1 MQDLIFIFAILAA
14 ARGLLAGVRWAHS
27 RYSLSPE
34 TGRKVL
40 HAGMGIILVPLPW
53 VFESVGPVVLL
64 TGVFVGLLVAR
75 RFVPALDRQVAD
87 VIYGVGRRSAG
98 EFYFPV
104 TVLALFAMTGPGD
117 KAGFVGPVLVLALAD
132 AAAALVGRRWGLCT
146 YPAPGGGRKSIE
158 GSLALCAV
166 ALACVL
172 GVELGLGGGGPV
184 GRMVLTA
191 AAVAIAVTLVEAA
204 CPCGLDNVVVPLAVL
219 GMMRLL
225 GSASAETVALTAGA
239 AAGVA
244 LVLVTAWAI
253 AGEREELRTAVAD
266 SAE

>member
-1 MQDLIFIFAILAA
+1 MTDAVFILVILAA
-14 ARGLLAGVRWAHS
+14 ARGLLAGVRWAHL
-27 RYSLSPE
+27 RFGLSAE
-34 TGRKVL
+34 TGRKLL

-53 VFESVGPVVLL
+53 VFDSVGPVVVL

-104 TVLALFAMTGPGD
+104 TVLALFAVTGPGD

-132 AAAALVGRRWGLCT
+132 AAAAVVGRRWGLCT

-158 GSLALCAV
+158 GSLAFCAV
-166 ALACVL
+166 ALVCVL
-172 GVELGLGGGGPV
+172 GAELALGGGGAV

-204 CPCGLDNVVVPLAVL
+204 CPCGLDNVMVPLAVL
-219 GMMRLL
+219 GLMRGLA
-225 GSASAETVALTAGA
+225 GASAEGVALVAGG

-244 LVLVTAWAI
+244 LMLVTAWAI
-253 AGEREELRTAVAD
+253 AGERGVGVVEA
-266 SAE
+266 AE